1 MSSRPEIVLVN
12 LGTPAAPTADAVRA
26 FLAEFL
32 ADPDVVDWPRW
43 LWLPVLKGIIL
54 KRRPARVAELYAS
67 IWTEDGSPLAS
78 STVAL
83 ARDLARHVGDRAT
96 VSHAYRY
103 GTPAADDVIRQAR
116 ARASR
121 VIVVP
126 LFAQPTASSSGTVE
140 RLAWR
145 VAGEPGGAPVVVHH
159 VAPDDADY
167 IEAVARRCEEAL
179 AAFPPGPAPHLVAS
193 FHSLPARVDRK
204 EGRRYTSACQ
214 RTAEALTRTL
224 GRPAEAVEVAYQS
237 KFGPEPWL
245 GPATEGRLVALA
257 QAGVRRVVVAAPG
270 FLTPGLETLEELGV
284 RGREAFEAAGGEDF
298 ALVEA
303 PAGRP
308 ELLRALAAPLE
319 TAATPF

>member
-12 LGTPAAPTADAVRA
+12 LGTPAAPTPDGVRS

-43 LWLPVLKGIIL
+43 IWMPVLKGIIL
-54 KRRPARVAELYAS
+54 RRRPARVAELYAS
-67 IWTEDGSPLAS
+67 IWTGDGSPLAA

-103 GTPAADDVIRQAR
+103 GAPAAADVIREAR

-140 RLAWR
+140 RLARR
-145 VAGEPGGAPVVVHH
+145 VASESEGAPVVVHH
-159 VAPDDADY
+159 MPPDDAHY
-167 IEAVARRCEEAL
+167 IGAVAKRCEEAL
-179 AAFPPGPAPHLVAS
+179 AALPDGPAPHLLAS

-204 EGRRYTSACQ
+204 EGRRYTSACL
-214 RTAEALTRTL
+214 RTVEALGRAL
-224 GRPAEAVEVAYQS
+224 GQTAPTVEVAYQS
-237 KFGPEPWL
+237 RFGPEPWL

-257 QAGVRRVVVAAPG
+257 RAGVRRVVVAAPG

-284 RGREAFEAAGGEDF
+284 RGREAFQAAGGEDF

-308 ELLRALAAPLE
+308 ELLRALAASLE
-319 TAATPF
+319 TAAAPL